1 MLSLY
6 ESYTYLGLEL
16 VASLKW
22 KIEKDITMNKQKKK
36 QRKCLVKAS
45 PTTIR
50 QEIKF
55 LNAIIKP
62 RIFNTYYGLPFAKPN
77 IWEIDKT
84 LRGAFTVEVPLLRQR
99 T

>member
-36 QRKCLVKAS
+36 AKEMPSKSLTNHH
-45 PTTIR
+45 PTR
-50 QEIKF
+50 
-55 LNAIIKP
+55 N
-62 RIFNTYYGLPFAKPN
+62 
-77 IWEIDKT
+77 
-84 LRGAFTVEVPLLRQR
+84 
-99 T
+99 